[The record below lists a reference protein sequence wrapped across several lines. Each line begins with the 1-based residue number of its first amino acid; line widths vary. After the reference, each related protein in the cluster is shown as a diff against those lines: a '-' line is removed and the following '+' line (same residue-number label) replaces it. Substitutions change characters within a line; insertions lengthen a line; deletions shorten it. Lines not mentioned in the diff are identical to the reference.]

1 MIDDPFDF
9 LLFIEDIGN
18 FSVEIILSLFVVVF
32 LIALSALVSG
42 SEVSFFSL
50 NATKLDELSK
60 VDQKRERQIRKLLSN
75 PNKLLA
81 TILIANNFI
90 NVSIIIVSYYITLEL
105 FDFSESDKLIQ
116 FLIQVVLITF
126 ILVLL
131 GEITPKVYAKQNAVT
146 FSKRMIPL
154 INIMDFIFTPLSFIL
169 LASTSFI
176 DNRLKKKSSNVSK
189 QEISQA
195 IDLTSNNDK
204 HSEKR
209 ILKSIVE
216 FSNIDVKEIMKPRT
230 DVIALEMN
238 VSFDEVIK
246 VILSSSYSRI
256 PVYEDTFD
264 NIKGILY
271 IKDLLPYLNKKKLD
285 WIDLCHPPL
294 FVPETKKINDILKE
308 FQDKKIHLS
317 IVVDEYGGTSG
328 IVTLEDILEEIV
340 GEINDEFDDDGEQYS
355 KLDDDTFLFEAK
367 TSLNDFLRIVEGES
381 DYFDDIKGDNDTIAG
396 IILEKTGVIP
406 KTAEEIIFD
415 PYLFI
420 IESVDDRKI
429 KRVKVIIN
437 R

>member
-176 DNRLKKKSSNVSK
+176 DNRLKKKSSNVSM

-294 FVPETKKINDILKE
+294 FVPETKKINDLLKE

>member
-1 MIDDPFDF
+1 MIEDPFDF
-9 LLFIEDIGN
+9 FLFIKDTGSFN
-18 FSVEIILSLFVVVF
+18 VEIILALLSVIL
-32 LIALSALVSG
+32 LIILSALVSG

-50 NATKLDELSK
+50 NANKLDELSK
-60 VDQKRERQIRKLLSN
+60 ADQKRESQIRKLLSS

-90 NVSIIIVSYYITLEL
+90 NISIIIVSYYITLQL
-105 FDFSESDKLIQ
+105 FDFSPSDTLIQ

-131 GEITPKVYAKQNAVT
+131 GEITPKVYAKQNAVL
-146 FSKRMIPL
+146 FSKRMVPL
-154 INIMDFIFTPLSFIL
+154 ISFVDFIFTPLSSIL
-169 LASTSFI
+169 LFSTSFI
-176 DNRLKKKSSNVSK
+176 DNRLKKKLSNVSME
-189 QEISQA
+189 EISQA
-195 IDLTSNNDK
+195 IDLTSNNERY
-204 HSEKR
+204 SERR

-216 FSNIDVKEIMKPRT
+216 FANIDVKEIMKPRT
-230 DVIALEMN
+230 DVIALEIN
-238 VSFDEVIK
+238 TSFDEVIK

-271 IKDLLPYLNKKKLD
+271 IKDLLPYLDKKELD
-285 WIDLCHPPL
+285 WRDLCHPPL
-294 FVPETKKINDILKE
+294 FVPETKKINDLLKE

-340 GEINDEFDDDGEQYS
+340 GEINDEFDDDGAQYS
-355 KLDDDTFLFEAK
+355 KLDENTFSFEAK
-367 TSLNDFLRIVEGES
+367 TSLNDFLRIVDGES
-381 DYFDDIKGDNDTIAG
+381 DYFDNIKGDNDTIAG

-406 KTAEEIIFD
+406 KTAEEIIFH
-415 PYLFI
+415 PYRFI
-420 IESVDDRKI
+420 VESVDDRKI
-429 KRVKVIIN
+429 KRVKVVIN